1 MALISRPQGATA
13 GGRPRWRV
21 LVWAALAALACG
33 LLDAGAPMDDV
44 LRALRNLARS
54 HDASGQIAVIGVDER
69 SVRQLG
75 KWPIARR
82 NYARLADTAREMG
95 AKRLYFDIDFA
106 PDSSPLDDAAL
117 RTAFARWTIKP
128 VVATRFVIDP
138 LTGRR
143 SDHLPFADLRP
154 LVELANI
161 NYRYNHQGAIWDL
174 PYALATGGVDHPSM
188 SAHIA
193 GQRGSVGETFPIDY
207 AIQLRSVPVYGLADL
222 LDGKVPAGALKG
234 RTLIVGVTSPELG
247 DRFLAPG
254 TGLVPGVYMHVLG
267 AETLREARPLPLG
280 WAPAFL
286 LALLCA
292 AGGIRLR
299 RLGDAIAALAVGAAG
314 LLVGPIALDAAAM
327 PVDVFPGLL
336 LLTIAAAARASAA
349 ARKSY
354 RERGTTN
361 ANSGLPNLEALRGK
375 PAQPRH
381 LLIAARIRNFA
392 RIVSALPPDQ
402 ERALVEQIAAR
413 LTLGAH
419 GVALHQ
425 GDEGIFVWSADQA
438 GVPVG
443 DHLEALHALFRSPI
457 VVQQQRFDLAIT
469 FGVDPPG
476 DRDTVKRLAGALV
489 AADEAAAEG
498 LRWKYN
504 DPARLKSSEWK
515 LSLLSQLEAAIDT
528 GALWIAYQPKV
539 AIDTGRIIGAEA
551 LARWTHPERGPIS
564 PDEFIGA
571 AEQENRIDRLT
582 MHILDRAVHAAA
594 QINAR
599 GVRFSIAVNLST
611 RLLDDRS
618 LPAAVAALLRQHRL
632 PPELLTL
639 EITETAALI
648 TGGASLETLHGLRAL
663 GIQISI
669 DDYGTG
675 QSTLDYLKRIPANE
689 IKIDKSFVQLIDD
702 NHDDRVMV
710 RSTIELAHS
719 LGHRVVAEGVER
731 QVTLDRLG
739 EMGCDVAQGYLIGRP
754 MQLFAL
760 ARMLL
765 SERKKMVA

>member
-1 MALISRPQGATA
+1 MLIWAT
-13 GGRPRWRV
+13 V
-21 LVWAALAALACG
+21 VALACG
-33 LLDAGAPMDDV
+33 LLDAGAPIDDV

-54 HDASGQIAVIGVDER
+54 HDASGRIAVIGIDDR

-95 AKRLYFDIDFA
+95 ASRIYFDIDFA
-106 PDSSPLDDAAL
+106 PDSTPLDDAAL
-117 RTAFARWTIKP
+117 RTAFSKWSTKP

-143 SDHLPFADLRP
+143 SEHLPFAGIRP
-154 LVELANI
+154 LVDLANI

-174 PYALATGGVDHPSM
+174 PYALTTGGQDHPSM
-188 SAHIA
+188 SAHMA
-193 GQRGSVGETFPIDY
+193 GQRGKTGEIFPIDY
-207 AIQLRSVPVYGLADL
+207 AIQLKSVPVYGLADL
-222 LDGKVPAGALKG
+222 LDGKVPADALKG

-267 AETLREARPLPLG
+267 AETLREGRPLPLG
-280 WAPAFL
+280 WVPPFL
-286 LALLCA
+286 VALLCA
-292 AGGIRLR
+292 AGGIRLK
-299 RLGDAIAALAVGAAG
+299 RLRNAVALLALGGIALLA
-314 LLVGPIALDAAAM
+314 GPIALDAAAM
-327 PVDVFPGLL
+327 PVDVLPALFLL
-336 LLTIAAAARASAA
+336 IIASAARASAA
-349 ARKSY
+349 AKKSY

-361 ANSGLPNLEALRGK
+361 ANSGLPNLEAFRHK
-375 PAQPRH
+375 PPHPHH

-425 GDEGIFVWSADQA
+425 GDEGIFAWFADQTGA
-438 GVPVG
+438 PVG
-443 DHLEALHALFRSPI
+443 DHLDALHALFRSPI
-457 VVQQQRFDLAIT
+457 VVQQQRFDLAIA
-469 FGVDPPG
+469 FGVDPAG
-476 DRDTVKRLAGALV
+476 DRDIVKRLAGALV

-498 LRWKYN
+498 LRWKHN

-515 LSLLSQLEAAIDT
+515 LSLLSQLDAAIDT
-528 GALWIAYQPKV
+528 GALWIAYQPK
-539 AIDTGRIIGAEA
+539 IEIGSGEIIGAEA

-564 PDEFIGA
+564 PDEFIRA

-594 QINAR
+594 RINAR
-599 GVRFSIAVNLST
+599 GIVFSIAVNLST
-611 RLLDDRS
+611 RLLDDRT
-618 LPAAVAALLRQHRL
+618 LPGSIAALLERHQL
-632 PPELLTL
+632 PPKLLTL

-648 TGGASLETLHGLRAL
+648 TGGASLETLHALRAL
-663 GIQISI
+663 GIRISI

-719 LGHRVVAEGVER
+719 LGHKVVAEGVER
-731 QVTLDRLG
+731 QVTLDRLE
-739 EMGCDVAQGYLIGRP
+739 EMGCDIAQGYLIGRP
-754 MQLFAL
+754 MHLRAL
-760 ARMLL
+760 GRLLL
-765 SERKKMVA
+765 SARRKMVA